1 MLPIY
6 ADMQQYL
13 VFNFQPAVICEDF
26 FLYHWQVL
34 STALEA
40 INKMTGIIMFLGIS
54 ARAQTPLAAQELQGF
69 FSVLKYFT
77 TVPYNHTKALIRKMS
92 LLCTLRMP
100 DTLSTS
106 STPSLPLLSHCPH
119 VQVSKNAVQGQ
130 KRKPSQAPACSL
142 STCLETSPQQVKKP
156 TKNQNITEQTNMKY
170 PNSFAC
176 ISIGELKL
184 TPCIDYLGVS
194 TGKYTFKN
202 SKF

>member
-1 MLPIY
+1 
-6 ADMQQYL
+6 
-13 VFNFQPAVICEDF
+13 
-26 FLYHWQVL
+26 
-34 STALEA
+34 
-40 INKMTGIIMFLGIS
+40 MTGIIMFLGIS

-92 LLCTLRMP
+92 VLCTLQIL

-142 STCLETSPQQVKKP
+142 STCLETSPQQVKKTHKKP
-156 TKNQNITEQTNMKY
+156 KHNRTNKHE
-170 PNSFAC
+170 
-176 ISIGELKL
+176 ISKQLCL
-184 TPCIDYLGVS
+184 Y
-194 TGKYTFKN
+194 
-202 SKF
+202 

>member
-1 MLPIY
+1 
-6 ADMQQYL
+6 
-13 VFNFQPAVICEDF
+13 
-26 FLYHWQVL
+26 
-34 STALEA
+34 
-40 INKMTGIIMFLGIS
+40 MFLGIS
-54 ARAQTPLAAQELQGF
+54 ARARTPLAAQKLQGF

-92 LLCTLRMP
+92 VLCTLQIL

-142 STCLETSPQQVKKP
+142 STCLETSPQQVKK
-156 TKNQNITEQTNMKY
+156 THKKTEQTNMKY

>member
-1 MLPIY
+1 
-6 ADMQQYL
+6 MQQYL

-40 INKMTGIIMFLGIS
+40 VNRMTGIIMFLGIS

-77 TVPYNHTKALIRKMS
+77 TVPHNHTKALIRKMS

-106 STPSLPLLSHCPH
+106 STPSLPLLS
-119 VQVSKNAVQGQ
+119 
-130 KRKPSQAPACSL
+130 
-142 STCLETSPQQVKKP
+142 
-156 TKNQNITEQTNMKY
+156 
-170 PNSFAC
+170 
-176 ISIGELKL
+176 
-184 TPCIDYLGVS
+184 TPCTAHMCKCPKMQCKVRKESLVRLLHVPFPPAWKHHLS
-194 TGKYTFKN
+194 R
-202 SKF
+202 